1 MTCRQENTK
10 IERRTWY
17 RMNQNEVWSFVHTI
31 DQSHLAEGLKNNDK
45 RVRKLTTQR
54 IGVMRDPSEIPHLI
68 EVLAQERD
76 AYIESQIIN
85 ALTRMGEPAIPPL
98 IQGLTIGNENLRCA
112 SAKGLGGI
120 GCVVAIKNLCAAAGD
135 ESPLVRRAAVQ
146 ALGSIGILNDEV
158 EATVLTCLQDTDRG
172 VVINAAFASGDLGC
186 SAAVPRLL
194 SLLDEINNYNQRY
207 IIRVLGQIGDTCA
220 TEKLCKLLVKND
232 GQGNAK
238 VTLETS
244 ERGEELVEALGKIAD
259 PRAVQPIIQVLIHSI
274 TTDNDNQE
282 CDTEDGCTPSCSD
295 EFKRAR
301 PSDIAANI
309 HRALVQIGEP
319 AIPPLID
326 TLRAWADKEEDNE
339 DCTGCYPRRGC
350 SVCIVS
356 VASEI
361 SFILSDF
368 GPLGVD
374 AVLKLLDDENVSV
387 RKLAVN
393 FFTEVHLGEKRVMD
407 ALIACMINDTEE
419 KVKTLAAYCL
429 VDGGQ
434 KSFEA
439 IVSAV
444 DQLHR
449 PFSDREREAIR
460 LIGSE
465 ALSNLTWCLN
475 QTDEERRCAVDAF
488 RELIKF
494 SPSQTGMESVSDL
507 SS

>member
-1 MTCRQENTK
+1 
-10 IERRTWY
+10 
-17 RMNQNEVWSFVHTI
+17 MNQNEVWSFVHSI
-31 DQSHLAEGLKNNDK
+31 DQSHVAEGLKNNDK
-45 RVRKLTTQR
+45 RVRKLTIQR
-54 IGVMRDPSEIPHLI
+54 VGLMRDPSEIPHLI
-68 EVLAQERD
+68 EVLAQEHD
-76 AYIESQIIN
+76 AYIEAEIIR

-120 GCVVAIKNLCAAAGD
+120 GCVAAIKNLCAAAAGE

-158 EATVLTCLQDTDRG
+158 EATVLTCLKDTDRG

-194 SLLDEINNYNQRY
+194 SLLDEINNYNQKF
-207 IIRVLGQIGDTCA
+207 IIRVLGQIGDTRV

-232 GQGNAK
+232 DQGTAK

-244 ERGEELVEALGKIAD
+244 ERGEELVDALGKIAD
-259 PRAVQPIIQVLIHSI
+259 PRAVQPIIQVLIHCI
-274 TTDNDNQE
+274 NTDYDKQE
-282 CDTEDGCTPSCSD
+282 CDTEDGCAPRCSD
-295 EFKRAR
+295 GFKRAR

-309 HRALVQIGEP
+309 HRALTQIGEP
-319 AIPPLID
+319 AIPLLID
-326 TLRAWADKEEDNE
+326 TLREWADKEEDNE
-339 DCTGCYPRRGC
+339 DCNECYPRRGC
-350 SVCIVS
+350 SVCNVS

-368 GPLGVD
+368 GSLGVD
-374 AVLKLLDDENVSV
+374 AVLKLLTDEKVSV
-387 RKLAVN
+387 RKMAVD
-393 FFTEVHLGEKRVMD
+393 FFTEEDLGEKRVMD
-407 ALIACMINDTEE
+407 ALIACMIHDTDEE
-419 KVKTLAAYCL
+419 VKTRASFCL

-449 PFSDREREAIR
+449 PFSDRENEAIR
-460 LIGSE
+460 LIGSD
-465 ALSNLTWCLN
+465 ALSHLTWCLN
-475 QTDEERRCAVDAF
+475 QTDKEKRCAVDAF

-494 SPSQTGMESVSDL
+494 SPSQTGMERLSDF
-507 SS
+507 SR

>member
-1 MTCRQENTK
+1 
-10 IERRTWY
+10 
-17 RMNQNEVWSFVHTI
+17 MNQNEVWSFVHTM
-31 DQSHLAEGLKNNDK
+31 DQSHVAEGLKNNDK
-45 RVRKLTTQR
+45 RVRKLTVQR

-68 EVLAQERD
+68 EVLAEERD
-76 AYIESQIIN
+76 AYIEARIIN
-85 ALTRMGEPAIPPL
+85 ALTRMAEPAIPPL

-120 GCVVAIKNLCAAAGD
+120 GCVATIKNLCAAAAGD

-158 EATVLTCLQDTDRG
+158 EATVLTCLKDTDRG
-172 VVINAAFASGDLGC
+172 VIINAAFASGDLGC

-194 SLLDEINNYNQRY
+194 SLLDEINTYNQRY
-207 IIRVLGQIGDTCA
+207 IIRVLGQIGDTRA
-220 TEKLCKLLVKND
+220 TEKLCKLLEKND
-232 GQGNAK
+232 GQGTAK
-238 VTLETS
+238 ITLETS
-244 ERGEELVEALGKIAD
+244 EREEELVEALGKIAD

-274 TTDNDNQE
+274 TTVDDNQE
-282 CDTEDGCTPSCSD
+282 CDTGDGCTPGCSG

-301 PSDIAANI
+301 PSDIWGKIN
-309 HRALVQIGEP
+309 RALVQIGEP

-374 AVLKLLDDENVSV
+374 AVLELLDDENVSV
-387 RKLAVN
+387 RKLAVD
-393 FFTEVHLGEKRVMD
+393 FFTEVHLGEKKVMD
-407 ALIACMINDTEE
+407 ALIACMIHDLDEE
-419 KVKTLAAYCL
+419 VKTLAGYCL

-465 ALSNLTWCLN
+465 ALSHLTWCLN

-494 SPSQTGMESVSDL
+494 SPSQTGMERL
-507 SS
+507 SYFSR